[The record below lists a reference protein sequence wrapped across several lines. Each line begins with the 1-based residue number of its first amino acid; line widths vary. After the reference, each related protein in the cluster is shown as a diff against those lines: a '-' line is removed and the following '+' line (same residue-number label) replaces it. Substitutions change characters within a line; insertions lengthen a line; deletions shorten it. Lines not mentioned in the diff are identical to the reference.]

1 MKNLMKTIL
10 AILLIGIV
18 SCNNVKVE
26 KNIKMYSDTWDEI
39 INTGNLEL
47 INDTH
52 FTDDITLVMSPENI
66 VGIDGFKDY
75 YSNFVTG
82 FSDVEFTMVDVF
94 GQDDK
99 IVKHWNFKGTH
110 SGDFFGIP
118 ASGKSVD
125 VEGTTLVKMKEGKI
139 AQEQDFMD
147 NLIFMGQLGI
157 DPFLNPANV
166 MTVQKLYND
175 FAKGDI
181 PSVQA
186 AMDEKVVWNE
196 AENFPLAD
204 GNPYIGFDAIAAG
217 VFGRIQSDWEYWNLT
232 DLDLQ
237 EMTNNKVLATGRY
250 QAKYKKNGAV
260 INLQMAHL
268 WTLKEGKIIS
278 FQQFADT
285 KGINDAM
292 NK

>member
-1 MKNLMKTIL
+1 MKNSIKYLL
-10 AILLIGIV
+10 AFLLIGIV
-18 SCNNVKVE
+18 SCNNAKLE
-26 KNIKMYSDTWDEI
+26 ENIKMYSETWDEI

-47 INDTH
+47 INDTN
-52 FTDDITLVMSPENI
+52 FTDDITLVMSPENV

-110 SGDFFGIP
+110 SGDFFGFP

-157 DPFLNPANV
+157 DPF
-166 MTVQKLYND
+166 
-175 FAKGDI
+175 
-181 PSVQA
+181 
-186 AMDEKVVWNE
+186 
-196 AENFPLAD
+196 
-204 GNPYIGFDAIAAG
+204 
-217 VFGRIQSDWEYWNLT
+217 
-232 DLDLQ
+232 
-237 EMTNNKVLATGRY
+237 
-250 QAKYKKNGAV
+250 
-260 INLQMAHL
+260 
-268 WTLKEGKIIS
+268 
-278 FQQFADT
+278 
-285 KGINDAM
+285 
-292 NK
+292 